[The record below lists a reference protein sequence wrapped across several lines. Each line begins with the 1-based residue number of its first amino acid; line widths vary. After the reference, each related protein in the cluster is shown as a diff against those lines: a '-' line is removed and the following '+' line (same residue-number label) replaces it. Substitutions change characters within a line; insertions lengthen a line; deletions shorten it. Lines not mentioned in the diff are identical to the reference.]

1 MRFSFLIS
9 LVAHILVL
17 VALFFVVK
25 TVPQMRLPQ
34 NIYSVKIFQP
44 VTVKTEQQPEN
55 RSDANVKAPE
65 PSTPKPKPVKEK
77 KKEPEKKP
85 EIVREK
91 KEDPAAGGK
100 AMDVSVNGDQTGLTS
115 MAVDAPRFPFSYY
128 LSAIERKVSQ
138 NWFTSESGRGEGHSC
153 VIYFRLARD
162 GSVGDVSV
170 EQSSGNQYFDRS
182 AQRAVRSSAPFP
194 PLPKAFEDPWLGIHF
209 TFIQKD

>member
-9 LVAHILVL
+9 LITHILVL
-17 VALFFVVK
+17 AALFFVVK
-25 TVPQMRLPQ
+25 TVPEMRLPQ

-44 VTVKTEQQPEN
+44 VTVKTGQQPEN
-55 RSDANVKAPE
+55 KPDAKAPE
-65 PSTPKPKPVKEK
+65 PSTPKPKPAAEK
-77 KKEPEKKP
+77 KKESEKKP
-85 EIVREK
+85 EVVREK
-91 KEDPAAGGK
+91 KKEAGTEEKG
-100 AMDVSVNGDQTGLTS
+100 MDVSVNSDGTALTS

-128 LSAIERKVSQ
+128 LSAVERKVSQ

-162 GSVGDVSV
+162 GSVSDVSV
-170 EQSSGNQYFDRS
+170 EKSSGNQYFDRS

-194 PLPKAFEDPWLGIHF
+194 PLPKAFDDPWLGIHF